1 MVLLD
6 FSMTQLGKG
15 ERVIPYVARC
25 LEDVAAS
32 GLAH

>member
-6 FSMTQLGKG
+6 LSMTQLGKG
-15 ERVIPYVARC
+15 ERVSPYVARC
-25 LEDVAAS
+25 LKVVAAG